1 MASVEEQAVSLI
13 YMLYLMTLS
22 STSGILNS
30 SSFGARMMSIAMLG
44 LAIVFLLFIFFVCI
58 ADCPILLTS
67 GLLIIGLANEINCL
81 DFHNFIGKMVA
92 YAVDATFPSAIL
104 FIIAAI
110 ASFLAFNYVMSK
122 VYFLL
127 LWLYKKT
134 KLIKIPDLS
143 ELDCSD
149 PIIFDICF
157 RTGFEMSKA
166 VYIICIL
173 SFINFIFS
181 LSLLF

>member
-92 YAVDATFPSAIL
+92 YAVDATFPSAVL
-104 FIIAAI
+104 LIIAAI

-143 ELDCSD
+143 EIRLLGSD
-149 PIIFDICF
+149 HIRYLFPHWI
-157 RTGFEMSKA
+157 RNVKSG
-166 VYIICIL
+166 VYYMY
-173 SFINFIFS
+173 SVFYKFHF
-181 LSLLF
+181 FA

>member
-1 MASVEEQAVSLI
+1 MASVEEQEVSLI
-13 YMLYLMTLS
+13 YMLYLMTIS

-30 SSFGARMMSIAMLG
+30 SFGDRMMGIAMLG

-67 GLLIIGLANEINCL
+67 GLLIVGLANEMNCL
-81 DFHNFIGKMVA
+81 ALHNFIGKMVA
-92 YAVDATFPSAIL
+92 YAVEATFPSAVL
-104 FIIAAI
+104 FIIVAI

-127 LWLYKKT
+127 LWLYKIT
-134 KLIKIPDLS
+134 RLIKIPDLS

-166 VYIICIL
+166 VYVICIL